1 MAKTEPRW
9 NGKHHEVRK
18 LNRLGEA
25 HIQKIAEAFRKFGAG
40 DGFVRAVPL
49 DEIKNN
55 DYNLNVTLYVF
66 PEEAQEEIDVG
77 REWEELRSIEK
88 EIAKVEENIQ
98 GYLKEVM

>member
-9 NGKHHEVRK
+9 NGKHPEVRK

-25 HIQKIAEAFRKFGAG
+25 HIQKIAEAYRNFGAG
-40 DGFVRAVPL
+40 DGFVRAVSL
-49 DEIKNN
+49 EEIKNN